1 MGAYL
6 SEPNVEKISDDG
18 SCEELSYGASA
29 MQGWRVGMEDSH
41 NCITKLTEDTS
52 LFAVYDGHGGA
63 EVAVYTAQQF
73 PKLLTNLKSFKDG
86 DIDAAFEE
94 AFMTFDASLKQKAII
109 EKLRRIAGMEEGE
122 EKEED
127 GETETLL
134 EEAELPL
141 EQLVARYCSQ
151 PSKNKRAMIK
161 QAHGADLLSPMIQKK
176 QPRFPLTAVNGSL
189 QDGDGPVPNKTVP
202 FDEEGDIVAKGKRDE
217 DENVDSVNGP
227 DGDKRREGENGT
239 DSDDDDVDEEGGEV
253 KVKKE
258 VAEIGKGDGAPE
270 KREGSVK
277 TQVKDEAGTSAN
289 SGSHNGNVQHSDTKE
304 SGSSTSG
311 TSSES
316 KLKQIVPPYLDDDDD
331 DSDEEDE
338 DYRSGDEEE
347 EEEEDEEDDDEEEE
361 EEDFD
366 GEDEEELGEG
376 EDSGDFEEEEEEDY
390 RMQLP
395 GGKEE
400 PGSDSGSTA
409 VVALLRGKTL
419 TVANIG
425 DSRCVLSRNGVA
437 FDMSYDHK
445 PEDDIELRRIE
456 KAGGKVTPDGRV
468 NGGLNLSRA
477 FGDHCYKMTTSLP
490 PEEQMISAFP
500 DIKTATLTEQDDF
513 MVVACDGIWNAM
525 TSQDVIDFVT
535 HRLENSRES
544 DQSNKLSKICEELFD
559 FCLSPDTSGDGTG
572 CDNMTC
578 VIVQF
583 HSNGADSISGASGV
597 SGKRKSAEDKPEE
610 TDSKKPR
617 H

>member
-18 SCEELSYGASA
+18 TCGKLSYGASA
-29 MQGWRVGMEDSH
+29 MQGWRVGMEDAH
-41 NCITKLTEDTS
+41 NCITQLTDDTS

-86 DIDAAFEE
+86 DINAALEE

-127 GETETLL
+127 GETEALL

-151 PSKNKRAMIK
+151 PSKSKRAKIK
-161 QAHGADLLSPMIQKK
+161 QAHASDLLSPMIQKK
-176 QPRFPLTAVNGSL
+176 QPRFPLTAVNGSI

-202 FDEEGDIVAKGKRDE
+202 FDEEGDVVSKGKGDDE
-217 DENVDSVNGP
+217 TVDSVNGP
-227 DGDKRREGENGT
+227 GGDRRREGENGT
-239 DSDDDDVDEEGGEV
+239 DSDDDDDMGEGGDE
-253 KVKKE
+253 KKGS
-258 VAEIGKGDGAPE
+258 AEIGEG
-270 KREGSVK
+270 EGSSENGSLKTEVK
-277 TQVKDEAGTSAN
+277 EEEAGSSGN
-289 SGSHNGNVQHSDTKE
+289 SGSHNGDVQQSDTKE
-304 SGSSTSG
+304 SGSSSSG
-311 TSSES
+311 SSTDS
-316 KLKQIVPPYLDDDDD
+316 KPKLVVPPYLDDDD

-338 DYRSGDEEE
+338 DYRSGDDEDEEE
-347 EEEEDEEDDDEEEE
+347 DDEEDDDEEEE
-361 EEDFD
+361 EGDFD
-366 GEDEEELGEG
+366 VEGEEEGDEE
-376 EDSGDFEEEEEEDY
+376 DEEEDY
-390 RMQLP
+390 RMALP
-395 GGKEE
+395 AGKEE

-425 DSRCVLSRNGVA
+425 DSRCVLSRDGKA
-437 FDMSYDHK
+437 LDMSYDHK

-477 FGDHCYKMTTSLP
+477 FGDHCYKLTTSLP

-500 DIKTATLTEQDDF
+500 DIQTVTLTDQDDF

-525 TSQDVIDFVT
+525 TSQEVIDFVRS
-535 HRLENSRES
+535 RLENSVET
-544 DQSNKLSKICEELFD
+544 DQTNKLSKICEELFD
-559 FCLSPDTSGDGTG
+559 FCLAPDTSGDGTG

-583 HSNGADSISGASGV
+583 HSNNADSLSGATVG
-597 SGKRKSAEDKPEE
+597 GKRKSAEDKPTD